1 MEFGDNIRMGMGSNP
16 LDSFFPFDPC
26 LLIQLH
32 HKIEDNYRLWRGL
45 SGLDVLLEDEIEIES
60 DAGSY
65 YGSLKEGYT
74 SSLSSAMSSI
84 AYTHG
89 IEITMMGASLK
100 DESMSV
106 SANNGSLTHRYQSS
120 TRSNSHYESDENS
133 LHYHTMNEDK
143 YKLVA
148 DINDKDIDDD
158 NSNGWTQVQNKRRPR
173 QFSIG
178 SVGSW

>member
-1 MEFGDNIRMGMGSNP
+1 MGTGSNP

-32 HKIEDNYRLWRGL
+32 HKIEDSYRLWRGL
-45 SGLDVLLEDEIEIES
+45 TGLDLLLEDEIEIES
-60 DAGSY
+60 DAGSC

-74 SSLSSAMSSI
+74 SSLSSAMSSM

-89 IEITMMGASLK
+89 TEITMMGVSLK
-100 DESMSV
+100 DEAMSV
-106 SANNGSLTHRYQSS
+106 SANNGSLSIDYSQTS
-120 TRSNSHYESDENS
+120 THYEIDENS

-143 YKLVA
+143 YKLVG
-148 DINDKDIDDD
+148 DKNDRDIDDND
-158 NSNGWTQVQNKRRPR
+158 NGNIWTQVQNNRRPR
-173 QFSIG
+173 QFSVG